1 LDLNQNIIK
10 IISDFVIELLSNDE
24 FQMARLLRKKL
35 FKRIDKNLE
44 NTDQSIDDK
53 KVSDSKSVI
62 TPYLH
67 SFYR

>member
-1 LDLNQNIIK
+1 MDLNQNIIK